1 MSESKKIAVALQAKM
16 VVGKRYRISD
26 LIALLPNTDYEFST
40 TSKTPIPA
48 EPGRPRWNRWVRN
61 AVRNS
66 PERTD
71 HNVNWWT
78 DLSAVLVGPTIHDW
92 EYWIEGGE
100 KPDRGLTELGQSD
113 RPVQNDGWLAE
124 QRVKKYLEER
134 KYEVFDVSR
143 EGIGYDLLAR
153 SGDKEIFVEVKSS
166 TSSLSITLTKN
177 EWLTATK
184 NRDKYWIAYYENFDP
199 ETEED
204 PGWIEDPAKMTP
216 TERQTT
222 EYSLPRSQWNQ

>member
-16 VVGKRYRISD
+16 IVGKRYRISD

-40 TSKTPIPA
+40 ISNTPTPA

-66 PERTD
+66 SGRTD
-71 HNVNWWT
+71 HNVNWWE
-78 DLSAVLVGPTIHDW
+78 DLSAVWVGPNTHDW
-92 EYWIEGGE
+92 EYWIEGDE
-100 KPDRGLTELGQSD
+100 EQERGLTGLGPSD

-124 QRVKKYLEER
+124 QRVRKHLEER
-134 KYEVFDVSR
+134 GYEVFDVSR

-153 SGDKEIFVEVKSS
+153 SGGTEIFVEVKSS
-166 TSSLSITLTKN
+166 TSSLSITLTEN
-177 EWLTATK
+177 EWITATK
-184 NRDKYWIAYYENFDP
+184 NRDKYWIAYFENFDP

-204 PGWIEDPAKMTP
+204 PRWIQDPAKMTP
-216 TERQTT
+216 TERHTT

>member
-100 KPDRGLTELGQSD
+100 KQDRDLTE
-113 RPVQNDGWLAE
+113 
-124 QRVKKYLEER
+124 
-134 KYEVFDVSR
+134 
-143 EGIGYDLLAR
+143 
-153 SGDKEIFVEVKSS
+153 
-166 TSSLSITLTKN
+166 
-177 EWLTATK
+177 
-184 NRDKYWIAYYENFDP
+184 
-199 ETEED
+199 
-204 PGWIEDPAKMTP
+204 
-216 TERQTT
+216 
-222 EYSLPRSQWNQ
+222 